1 MCLILL
7 MLESEA
13 AICAGNALLA
23 EGNGHLLLTF
33 DMRGKVTALIDCN

>member
-13 AICAGNALLA
+13 AISACNAPLA
-23 EGNGHLLLTF
+23 YGNGHFLLTF
-33 DMRGKVTALIDCN
+33 DMRGKVTALIDCH